1 MVPEAVPE
9 AQVKLLHYLVLARIC
24 PDRPCPSVQMD
35 RRSGTLVDK
44 RRTSSFRPDWRV
56 FPDLSS
62 GNLRDLHAAYN
73 LIRIADGDEWKTA
86 FRTRYGW
93 FEYLVIPFGLTN
105 APASFQNLINDT
117 LRQYLDI
124 SVIVYLDDIL
134 MFSKTREK
142 HITHV
147 KQVLDKLQQNQLWA
161 KAEKCTFFKHEV
173 DVLGYLVSDH
183 GVRMDPKKVDAVLS
197 WPTPK
202 SVYDIQIFLGFANFY
217 RRFIRAYS
225 KVTTPLTASCH
236 IVRVLRRPV
245 IRPDV
250 QLLRL
255 AIVAEGGD

>member
-117 LRQYLDI
+117 LREYLDI
-124 SVIVYLDDIL
+124 SVIVYLDDTSCSARQERSTSP
-134 MFSKTREK
+134 MSSRCSTNSSK
-142 HITHV
+142 INSGP
-147 KQVLDKLQQNQLWA
+147 KL
-161 KAEKCTFFKHEV
+161 
-173 DVLGYLVSDH
+173 
-183 GVRMDPKKVDAVLS
+183 R
-197 WPTPK
+197 
-202 SVYDIQIFLGFANFY
+202 SVPSSSG
-217 RRFIRAYS
+217 
-225 KVTTPLTASCH
+225 
-236 IVRVLRRPV
+236 
-245 IRPDV
+245 
-250 QLLRL
+250 
-255 AIVAEGGD
+255 